1 MLLKC
6 CTQYIRKFRRLSSGH
21 RAGKGQFSFQSQR
34 RANAKE
40 CSDYCTIA
48 FISQASK
55 VMLKILQVRL
65 QQYLNR
71 EFQMY
76 KLGFKEAEEPEI
88 KLPKPL

>member
-6 CTQYIRKFRRLSSGH
+6 CTQYTRKFRRLSSGH
-21 RAGKGQFSFQSQR
+21 RTGKGQFSFQSQR

-48 FISQASK
+48 LISKASK

-76 KLGFKEAEEPEI
+76 ELGFKEAEEPEI
-88 KLPKPL
+88 KLPKHL